1 MEKKPTPP
9 WKAIRTGLVVVV
21 ILVVYAYGVQ
31 VTHVRL
37 AELLS
42 EQRVTSLT
50 RVLRAFAHPEI
61 VAYDQKEV
69 AINAPVYVPCPADG
83 SQPIIPA
90 PDTSGPYLVVTP
102 ACGNPGDIVQVEGFK
117 FAAEAKGPLRFV
129 PGSDPNNVVTLG
141 RDNIETDAS
150 GHFEAQFELPNRLSD
165 GVQYI
170 RAVTRQNVG
179 DPHFTQNAY
188 DTWDK
193 IIETVFLAL
202 LATTVGTFL
211 AVPLSF
217 IAARNLMKPIRSPLA
232 SASLSV
238 IGWPLGIYI
247 GYRIVSWIEEVSGPA
262 SLSIPMAFVSVIMVP
277 IVVALAARWALPEE
291 ETQTPGPGLRAAR
304 LATLF
309 AVVLLTF
316 YGLFA
321 LAGLMSTI
329 GAQLAD
335 VLGVFAFL
343 GNFLFQMGD
352 ILRILVPLLGALGA
366 GGALSSFLGGL
377 GLQASERL
385 QPGLVKL
392 LDILT
397 AMAAGAMVMALIGGA
412 VEWFY
417 EIGRPLYTLW
427 GPAAFGAAT
436 GLFIALRTKAK
447 ATLGVGMV
455 IYYIT
460 RTALNGLRAIE
471 PLVMAIVFVIAVGIG
486 PFAGALALGL
496 HTVVSLAKLYSEQV
510 ESIATGPQE
519 AIQATGA
526 NRLQTIIYAVVPQ
539 IIPPYISYT
548 MYRWDVNVRMSTVI
562 GFVGGGGIGFLLQQ
576 NINLLN
582 YRAASAQILAIAIVV
597 ASLDYVS
604 SAVRERFV

>member
-1 MEKKPTPP
+1 MEKKKTSP
-9 WKAIRTGLVVVV
+9 WKSIRTGLAIIV
-21 ILVVYAYGVQ
+21 ILLVYAYGVQ
-31 VTHVRL
+31 VTHVSL
-37 AELLS
+37 AELRS
-42 EQRVTSLT
+42 EQRVASLV
-50 RVLRAFAHPEI
+50 RVLRALAHPDI

-69 AINAPVYVPCPADG
+69 AINVPVYVPCPQARTLP
-83 SQPIIPA
+83 SVSSPE
-90 PDTSGPYLVVTP
+90 TVGPYMIVSP
-102 ACGNPGDIVQVEGFK
+102 ACGNPGDFVQVEGFN
-117 FAAEAKGPLRFV
+117 FAAEAQGPLRFV

-150 GHFEAQFELPNRLSD
+150 GHFVAQFKLANRLSED
-165 GVQYI
+165 VQYI
-170 RAVTRQNVG
+170 RATTRQNVG
-179 DPHFTQNAY
+179 NPHFTQTAY

-217 IAARNLMKPIRSPLA
+217 IAARNLMKPMRSSLT

-238 IGWPLGIYI
+238 LGWPLGIYAGFRVVTWI
-247 GYRIVSWIEEVSGPA
+247 GEVSAAAAASVPA
-262 SLSIPMAFVSVIMVP
+262 ALVSIVAVP
-277 IVVALAARWALPEE
+277 IVLVFALRWALPEV
-291 ETQTPGPGLRAAR
+291 ETKKPGAGLKMAR

-309 AVVLLTF
+309 AAAILAF

-321 LAGLMSTI
+321 LAGLMATV
-329 GAQLAD
+329 GDQLANIM
-335 VLGVFAFL
+335 GAFSFL

-352 ILRILVPLLGALGA
+352 ILRIIVPVLGALGA
-366 GGALSSFLGGL
+366 GGALSGFLGGL
-377 GLQASERL
+377 GLHATEGL

-392 LDILT
+392 LNILT
-397 AMAAGAMVMALIGGA
+397 AMAAGAAVMALLGEA

-417 EIGRPLYTLW
+417 EIGQPLFTLW
-427 GPAAFGAAT
+427 GPATFGAAV
-436 GLFIALRTKAK
+436 GLAAALRTKAK
-447 ATLGVGMV
+447 DTLAVGMV
-455 IYYIT
+455 IYYVT
-460 RTALNGLRAIE
+460 RTALNALRAIE
-471 PLVMAIVFVIAVGIG
+471 PLVMAIVFVITVGIG

-510 ESIATGPQE
+510 ESIAAGPQE

-526 NRLQTIIYAVVPQ
+526 SRLQTIIYAVVPQ

-548 MYRWDVNVRMSTVI
+548 MYRWDVNVRMSTII

-604 SAVRERFV
+604 SAIRERFV